1 MLVAVEK
8 LNSVAEALVKK
19 KCWKRAMEAEM
30 KAVEDNKTWVVTIS
44 LLYAQRKSP
53 VISSS
58 TLCKSKSVLT
68 NKNCSTLLSTE
79 LPE

>member
-1 MLVAVEK
+1 
-8 LNSVAEALVKK
+8 
-19 KCWKRAMEAEM
+19 MEAEM

-53 VISSS
+53 VIGSS

>member
-1 MLVAVEK
+1 VLVAVEK

-58 TLCKSKSVLT
+58 TLCKQWRRT
-68 NKNCSTLLSTE
+68 DKNRGMAKLKT
-79 LPE
+79 